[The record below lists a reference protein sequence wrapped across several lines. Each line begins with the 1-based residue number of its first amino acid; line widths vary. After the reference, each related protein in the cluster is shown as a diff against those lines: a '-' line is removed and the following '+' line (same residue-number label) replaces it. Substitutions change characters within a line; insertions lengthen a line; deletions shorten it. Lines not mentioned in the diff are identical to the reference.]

1 VRPRSLIM
9 THVSTDPTFAAD
21 GLIAEAKKRAVV
33 TA

>member
-1 VRPRSLIM
+1 M